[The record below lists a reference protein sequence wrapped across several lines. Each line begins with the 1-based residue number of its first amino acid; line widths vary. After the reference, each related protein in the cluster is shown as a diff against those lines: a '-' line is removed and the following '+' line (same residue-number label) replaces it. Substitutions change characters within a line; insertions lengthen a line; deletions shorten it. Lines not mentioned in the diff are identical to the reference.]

1 MKTNGLCRPFQ
12 LCICVS
18 LLFLMACA
26 PAVSTP
32 DPGLLETIV
41 AATVQALP
49 THTPEP
55 TVTLT
60 APPTHTRVSPTPTET
75 ETPFPTLTPMPT
87 FTDTPTETPTPT
99 PTSDSG
105 PEVGNRQGDAN
116 FACIVLGRTPAGTF
130 KGSPE
135 QNVSVTW
142 RIRNVGDRDWRTDS
156 IDYGYVSGEKMSAG
170 ADLFD
175 LQRTVSAGQEGD
187 ITVLFKLP
195 KGAGTYTTT
204 WALYRGSTAFCKFSF
219 AAVVE

>member
-1 MKTNGLCRPFQ
+1 MKTNGRYSPFK
-12 LCICVS
+12 LCIYVS

-26 PAVSTP
+26 PAVAAP

-60 APPTHTRVSPTPTET
+60 VPPTHTRVSPTPSET
-75 ETPFPTLTPMPT
+75 STPFPTLTPMPT

-105 PEVGNRQGDAN
+105 PEVGKRQGDSN
-116 FACIVLGRTPAGTF
+116 FACIVLGRTPAGVF
-130 KGSPE
+130 KGKPE

-142 RIRNVGDRDWRTDS
+142 RIRNVGDREWRTDG

-175 LQRTVSAGQEGD
+175 LHQTVLAGREVD

-195 KGAGTYTTT
+195 KGPGAYTTT
-204 WALYRGSTAFCKFSF
+204 WALYRGSTAFCNFSF